1 MSTINIDHVDAGFS
15 DTTQASQQVFRLGL
29 HVFARPGTLVEV
41 PSDAVAPKGIG
52 AAANALLLALLD
64 QDVSLYLA
72 PQRSAAATY
81 YRFHTGCTLASIP
94 SEADFVFVGIEDEM
108 PSVETLKMGTE
119 YAPDESATMVRE
131 VSLIEVGVGMT
142 LTGPGIQ
149 TETRLMVPE
158 LDTAFAQTRSEI
170 ASLLP
175 RGVDIFLTCANQL
188 CGLPRSTR
196 IGV

>member
-1 MSTINIDHVDAGFS
+1 
-15 DTTQASQQVFRLGL
+15 
-29 HVFARPGTLVEV
+29 
-41 PSDAVAPKGIG
+41 
-52 AAANALLLALLD
+52 
-64 QDVSLYLA
+64 
-72 PQRSAAATY
+72 
-81 YRFHTGCTLASIP
+81 
-94 SEADFVFVGIEDEM
+94 M